1 MADQRLTTEIQRRR
15 TMAIISHPDAGK
27 TTLTEK
33 LLLYSGAIQRAG
45 SVTGKAGT
53 TSTTSDWMDIEQ
65 QRGISISS
73 SAMQVEFDGH
83 LLNILDTPGHQDFSE
98 DTYRTLMAVDSAI
111 MLIDVAKGVEPQ
123 TIKLFKV
130 CKDRGI
136 PIITFVN
143 KMDRPGRNP
152 FEVMEEVENVL
163 GITCV
168 PLTWPIGIGDEF
180 KGVLDL
186 KSNKVALFQ
195 EVVKGQYRAPVTV
208 SGLDDSNLK
217 ELVGEKHQNL
227 LKDDVGLIRD
237 AIEDFNDSS
246 FFSQKQTP
254 VFWGSAINNF
264 GVENFLSQLIELAP
278 VPSSLTTS
286 SGEVKPDSDFFSGFV
301 YKVQANMN
309 QKHRDRV
316 AFMRVTSG
324 KFERGMSAYHFRSER
339 QIKLSYPYKIFGQ
352 DRSMIEEAW
361 PGDVIGLINPGVFT
375 VGDVVSS
382 GPRFDIPRFPRFSPE
397 IFVKVFPATYS
408 FSKGFKK
415 GVEQLGEEGVIQLFR
430 DRDGTPTPILGAVG
444 QLQLEVFMSRMEAEY
459 NEKIRYEHLSAK
471 RARWLGEG
479 QKLPENRNFNY
490 VLDTEDRVVVLFDSD
505 WELNYVLEKNPNL
518 ILLDA
523 PPNEQGVKLK

>member
-1 MADQRLTTEIQRRR
+1 
-15 TMAIISHPDAGK
+15 
-27 TTLTEK
+27 
-33 LLLYSGAIQRAG
+33 
-45 SVTGKAGT
+45 
-53 TSTTSDWMDIEQ
+53 
-65 QRGISISS
+65 
-73 SAMQVEFDGH
+73 
-83 LLNILDTPGHQDFSE
+83 
-98 DTYRTLMAVDSAI
+98 

-143 KMDRPGRNP
+143 KLDRPGRNP

-208 SGLDDSNLK
+208 SGLDDSGLK

-237 AIEDFNDSS
+237 AIEDFNEEL

-278 VPSSLTTS
+278 EPSSLTTS
-286 SGEVKPDSDFFSGFV
+286 NGEVKPDAEFFSGFV

-324 KFERGMSAYHFRSER
+324 RFERGMSAYHFRSER

-382 GPRFDIPRFPRFSPE
+382 GPRFDIPRFPRFAPE

-415 GVEQLGEEGVIQLFR
+415 GVEQLGEEGVIQLFK

-490 VLDTEDRVVVLFDSD
+490 VLDTEDRIVVLFDSD

-518 ILLDA
+518 TLLDA

>member
-1 MADQRLTTEIQRRR
+1 MPDAQLTKEITRRR

-53 TSTTSDWMDIEQ
+53 VSTTSDWMDIEQ

-73 SAMQVEFDGH
+73 SAMQVEFDGF

-98 DTYRTLMAVDSAI
+98 DTYRTLMAVDCAI

-143 KMDRPGRNP
+143 KLDRPGQSP
-152 FEVMEEVENVL
+152 FVIMEEVENVL
-163 GITCV
+163 GISCV
-168 PLTWPIGIGDEF
+168 PMTWPIGIGDEF
-180 KGVLDL
+180 KGVIELET
-186 KSNKVALFQ
+186 NKVSLFQ
-195 EVVKGQYRAPVTV
+195 EVIKGQYRAPVSV
-208 SGLDDSNLK
+208 SNLNDSGLT
-217 ELVGEKHQNL
+217 ELVGEKHQKQL
-227 LKDDVGLIRD
+227 VEDVELIHS
-237 AIEDFNDSS
+237 AIEPFNVAG
-246 FFSQKQTP
+246 FNSQKLTP

-264 GVENFLSQLIELAP
+264 GLENFLGQLVRLAP
-278 VPSSLTTS
+278 NPQGLKSSM
-286 SGEVKPDSDFFSGFV
+286 GVVEPDADYFSGFV

-309 QKHRDRV
+309 NRHRDRV
-316 AFMRVTSG
+316 AFMRITSG
-324 KFERGMSAYHFRSER
+324 KFERGMAAYHFRSEK

-352 DRSMIEEAW
+352 DRSMIDEAF
-361 PGDVIGLINPGVFT
+361 PGDVIGLINPGVFS

-382 GPRFDIPRFPRFSPE
+382 GPRFDIPRFPRFAPE

-430 DRDGTPTPILGAVG
+430 DREGTPTPILGAVG
-444 QLQLEVFMSRMEAEY
+444 QLQLEVFASRMEAEY
-459 NEKIRYEHLSAK
+459 NEKIKYEQLSAK

-479 QKLPENRNFNY
+479 QKLPSNRNFNY
-490 VLDTEDRVVVLFDSD
+490 VLDTEDRIIVLFDSD
-505 WELNYVLEKNPNL
+505 WELNYVLEKNPDL
-518 ILLDA
+518 ILLEA